1 MTIENIAVAEPPARG
16 RSPESDQLSP
26 VYPSGV
32 VDAVMNGGDLAA
44 AIDRIESGLLEQAW
58 WALFGARYVLSAGEN
73 HGLRTR
79 LDEAANLVESRQK
92 RESLNRANSQRSE
105 RLEEFHD
112 Q

>member
-1 MTIENIAVAEPPARG
+1 MTSESLAVAEPSARG

-32 VDAVMNGGDLAA
+32 VDAVMNDGDLAETIA
-44 AIDRIESGLLEQAW
+44 RLETGLLEQAW
-58 WALFGARYVLSAGEN
+58 WALLGARYVLSAGDDY
-73 HGLRTR
+73 GLRTR

-92 RESLNRANSQRSE
+92 RESVNRLQRPE
-105 RLEEFHD
+105 RLEESHD